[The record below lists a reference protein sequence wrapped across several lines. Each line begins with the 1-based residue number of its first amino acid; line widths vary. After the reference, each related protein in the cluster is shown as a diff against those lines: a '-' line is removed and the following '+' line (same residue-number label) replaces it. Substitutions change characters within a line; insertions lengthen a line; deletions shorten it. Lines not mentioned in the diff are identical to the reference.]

1 MLFREVWSGSGRPQR
16 LLRTPWGKGE
26 EGFRRG
32 EGMEEGWD
40 AEHVGLLVSPPLAR
54 KLLLLSALYIGFH
67 CKITFV

>member
-40 AEHVGLLVSPPLAR
+40 AEHVGLLVS
-54 KLLLLSALYIGFH
+54 LSTTSQ
-67 CKITFV
+67 KTFAFICLIYRFSL